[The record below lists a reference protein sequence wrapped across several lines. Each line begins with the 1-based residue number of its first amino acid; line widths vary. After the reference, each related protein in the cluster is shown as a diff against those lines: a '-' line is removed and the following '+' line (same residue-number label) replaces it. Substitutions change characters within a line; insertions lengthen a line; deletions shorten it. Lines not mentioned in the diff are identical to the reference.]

1 MKIKN
6 SIFSFFLLFTIACQS
21 QHNKNTMETTEHKYT
36 NKLANETSPY
46 LLQHQHNPVNWM
58 PWGDAAFA
66 KAKKED
72 KLVIVSIGYSA
83 CHWCH
88 VMEHECF
95 EDEEVAKVMN
105 DNYIS
110 IKVDREERP
119 DVDAIYMNACQ
130 LMNQRGGWPLNVI
143 VLPDGRP
150 IFAGTYFP
158 KKEWIRILNQVKDV
172 YVNDKEKVLEY
183 AEKLTKGVQQS
194 ELISYNATQANFT
207 RSDVDNYTKI
217 WMDYF
222 KTSNGGRDGSPKFP
236 IPNNYLYLL
245 RAYHLN
251 KDQQLLDYINLRLTD
266 MGYGGIY
273 DQIGGGFA
281 RYSVDAIWKVP
292 HFEKMLYDNAQLIT
306 LYSEAYQLT
315 KNSLYKDVVYETIE
329 FVKRELTS
337 SEGAFYSALDA
348 DSEGEEGKFYVWKKE
363 ELQTLLKD
371 DFEVLKDYYNI
382 NSKGLWEHGN
392 YILLRREDN
401 EAIAKKHNITIDEL
415 AAKIAN
421 SKTVL
426 MAERDKRI
434 RPGLDDKS
442 LTSWSGLMLKSL
454 ATAYAIFNE
463 QQFLD
468 LALTNQKHL
477 LNNLKKSDGGLYH
490 SFKEGRKTINGFLED
505 YAFTIEALLA
515 MYQVTFDE
523 QLIVEANKFTQ
534 YTLQHFYDKK
544 SGMFYFTSDEDK
556 GLIAR
561 KMEIIDGVIPASASV
576 MANNLFAL
584 SFYTDSTS
592 YYDKSQQM
600 LNNIKPMMGRS
611 GISLSNWG
619 ILMLNSATSYYEIAV
634 VGKQYESK
642 IKELNQ
648 TYLPNKL
655 LAASKK
661 ESEQPLLK
669 ARYVKGK
676 TLLYVCENKACKKPV
691 ETVKEVLELV
701 K

>member
-1 MKIKN
+1 
-6 SIFSFFLLFTIACQS
+6 
-21 QHNKNTMETTEHKYT
+21 METTEHKYT

-95 EDEEVAKVMN
+95 EDEEAAKVMN

-158 KKEWIRILNQVKDV
+158 KKEWIRILKQVKDV
-172 YVNDKEKVLEY
+172 YVKDNAKVLEY

-222 KTSNGGRDGSPKFP
+222 KTSNGGRDGAPKFP

-337 SEGAFYSALDA
+337 PEGAFYSALDA

-363 ELQTLLKD
+363 ELLSVKASLPISKWNSQWLQNPTAESGAIVKREWWNKWEKE
-371 DFEVLKDYYNI
+371 EV
-382 NSKGLWEHGN
+382 
-392 YILLRREDN
+392 
-401 EAIAKKHNITIDEL
+401 
-415 AAKIAN
+415 
-421 SKTVL
+421 
-426 MAERDKRI
+426 
-434 RPGLDDKS
+434 P
-442 LTSWSGLMLKSL
+442 
-454 ATAYAIFNE
+454 AY
-463 QQFLD
+463 
-468 LALTNQKHL
+468 
-477 LNNLKKSDGGLYH
+477 
-490 SFKEGRKTINGFLED
+490 
-505 YAFTIEALLA
+505 
-515 MYQVTFDE
+515 
-523 QLIVEANKFTQ
+523 
-534 YTLQHFYDKK
+534 
-544 SGMFYFTSDEDK
+544 
-556 GLIAR
+556 
-561 KMEIIDGVIPASASV
+561 
-576 MANNLFAL
+576 
-584 SFYTDSTS
+584 
-592 YYDKSQQM
+592 
-600 LNNIKPMMGRS
+600 
-611 GISLSNWG
+611 
-619 ILMLNSATSYYEIAV
+619 
-634 VGKQYESK
+634 
-642 IKELNQ
+642 
-648 TYLPNKL
+648 
-655 LAASKK
+655 
-661 ESEQPLLK
+661 
-669 ARYVKGK
+669 
-676 TLLYVCENKACKKPV
+676 
-691 ETVKEVLELV
+691 
-701 K
+701 